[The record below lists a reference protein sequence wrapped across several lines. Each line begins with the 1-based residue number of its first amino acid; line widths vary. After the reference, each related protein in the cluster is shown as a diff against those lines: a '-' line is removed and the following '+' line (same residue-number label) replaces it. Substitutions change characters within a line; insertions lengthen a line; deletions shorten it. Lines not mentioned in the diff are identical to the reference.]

1 MTQDEFM
8 TIHQRHR
15 QICKAIGEPMYLVDV
30 IDQLEQE
37 FETEKVKEY
46 LKMLR
51 DMEIK

>member
-8 TIHQRHR
+8 QIHTRHR
-15 QICKAIGEPMYLVDV
+15 QSCRETGESFNLVDV